1 MQNLK
6 VRSLHLRDE
15 EELTEYEAYGLLPT
29 DEKWKAGGIAAMR
42 AVREYWASGDYMPA
56 ALVPL
61 AKKLMAGGKGTD
73 MPSKKTLGD
82 FNKAAGM
89 ILRKEVKTAGEA
101 SLAVGR
107 KEKWFAGT
115 KVRYPG
121 LWKNIEREYYR
132 DLEESV
138 ELAKW
143 EAKQK
148 RIQATSELAD
158 LAADR
163 HRHILTD
170 NDVAP
175 AVQMTAVKHVDDV
188 LGVVGKRGAER
199 AAQQWMPTEQ
209 EKALLARSEIVLD
222 AEVIDGPTGPDVP

>member
-1 MQNLK
+1 M
-6 VRSLHLRDE
+6 RDDE
-15 EELTEYEAYGLLPT
+15 DLTEYEAYGNLPT
-29 DEKWKAGGIAAMR
+29 GEKWRAGGMAAIR
-42 AVREYWASGDYMPA
+42 AVKEYWASGDYMPA
-56 ALVPL
+56 GLVPL
-61 AKKLMAGGKGTD
+61 AKKLMAGGRGTE
-73 MPSKKTLGD
+73 MPSKKTLLD
-82 FNKAAGM
+82 FQKAAGM
-89 ILRKEVKTAGEA
+89 ILRKEVKTAQDA
-101 SLAVGR
+101 SVAVGR
-107 KEKWFAGT
+107 KPVWFSNT
-115 KVRYPG
+115 KMRYPG

-148 RIQATSELAD
+148 RIKSTADLAD

-163 HRHILTD
+163 HKQILED
-170 NDVAP
+170 DEVAP

-209 EKALLARSEIVLD
+209 EKALLARSEIVVE
-222 AEVIDGPTGPDVP
+222 AEVIDGPDRSDVP